1 MTRVILYCR
10 VSSDEQ
16 RNERLSVEYQERALR
31 HHCERH
37 GFEIIGEPYRDDFS
51 AKDYDLKRP
60 EFKKMYEY
68 CKAHQG
74 EVDKVL
80 FLRWDRFSRNLEFA
94 STYKRRFID
103 ALGIEINSIEE
114 PIDFN
119 STDWPMWLALR
130 CGVAHTEDNK
140 ISRRTQEG
148 NHEHLMRGEWC
159 GKAPRGYKNVKANEE
174 AGTDHYIAI
183 DPTTAP
189 IVKKV
194 FEEVAEGVE
203 APASIRR
210 KYLPN
215 ASKTSFFNMLRN
227 RFYIGR
233 IQVPAF
239 LDYPA
244 CEVQGRHE
252 PLIDEETFNTVQ
264 DVMNGKRKKT
274 PKLSGKANKP
284 NLYLRK
290 FLTCPIC
297 GHRITGATSK
307 GNGGRYDY
315 YLCNHDH
322 KHLNVRAEK
331 VNESFRHYVANLV
344 PNDAFSEIYR
354 EMLADA
360 RKSMT
365 ISNKGEIEKLQ
376 QEIAKLNQRTDKV
389 YDDYFDGKLSMSDRD
404 ELTTRYKGAIQELET
419 RIKFLKADESLRIK
433 EKVEYSMTIVENLP
447 SFLSTASAETKVR
460 ILGSIF
466 PEGIEFDGEKYR
478 TKSINSALEYIYQN
492 SSVLYGEMET
502 DPPDLSGKSAF
513 VVPTG
518 IEPVFKV

>member
-1 MTRVILYCR
+1 MKRVILYCR

-31 HHCERH
+31 HFCEKN
-37 GFEIIGEPYRDDFS
+37 GYEVVDVYYEDFT
-51 AKDYDLKRP
+51 AKNYELVRP
-60 EFKKMYEY
+60 EFKKIYNY
-68 CKAHQG
+68 CRTHKG
-74 EVDKVL
+74 KVDMVL
-80 FLRWDRFSRNLEFA
+80 FLRWDRFCRNLEFA
-94 STYKRRFID
+94 LTFKRHLLD
-103 ALGIEINSIEE
+103 ELGVEINAIEE
-114 PIDFN
+114 LIDFN
-119 STDWPMWLALR
+119 APDWPMWMALK

-189 IVKKV
+189 IIKKV
-194 FEEVAEGVE
+194 FEAVAEGIEV
-203 APASIRR
+203 PASIRR
-210 KYLPN
+210 RLLPK
-215 ASKTSFFNMLRN
+215 ASKTSFFNMLKN
-227 RFYIGR
+227 RFYIGK

-239 LDYPA
+239 LDFPA
-244 CEVQGRHE
+244 CEVQGKHE

-264 DVMNGKRKKT
+264 DVMRGKQKKK
-274 PKLSGKANKP
+274 PKLSKVNNP

-290 FLTCPIC
+290 FLICPIC

-307 GNGGRYDY
+307 GNGGHYDY
-315 YLCNHDH
+315 YTCNRDH
-322 KHLNVRAEK
+322 KHLNIRAEK
-331 VNESFRHYVANLV
+331 VNESFCSYVSSLV
-344 PNDAFSEIYR
+344 PNEAYSEIYR

-360 RKSMT
+360 RKSLT

-376 QEIAKLNQRTDKV
+376 KEVAKLIERIDKV
-389 YDDYFDGKLSMSDRD
+389 NDDYFDGNISKSDRE
-404 ELTTRYKGAIQELET
+404 ELITRYKRSTQELET
-419 RIKFLKADESLRIK
+419 RIKVLKADESLRIK

-447 SFLSTASAETKVR
+447 TFLSTASTETKVR

-466 PEGIEFDGEKYR
+466 PEGIEFDGENYR

-492 SSVLYGEMET
+492 SSVLYGETET
-502 DPPDLSGKSAF
+502 DLPDFSGKSAC
-513 VVPTG
+513 VAPRG
-518 IEPVFKV
+518 IEPLFKV